1 MVISSYPSLN
11 PQVFHAA
18 KNVRKSLQ
26 WENSKRINFEI
37 AKTNWQLK
45 MEGAR
50 KDKSR

>member
-11 PQVFHAA
+11 PQV
-18 KNVRKSLQ
+18 SLRSTKKCEKISE
-26 WENSKRINFEI
+26 ENSKRINFEI

-45 MEGAR
+45 MEGAG